1 MPLHG
6 AGKNLAKG
14 EAARVLRHLVTEGI
28 LAEDVKKSDYGSVSS
43 VLKVTAKILDP
54 WLFFTLLDE
63 YCYFLV
69 PPWSYT

>member
-43 VLKVTAKILDP
+43 VLKVAVKILDP
-54 WLFFTLLDE
+54 D
-63 YCYFLV
+63 CFL
-69 PPWSYT
+69 PF